1 MSSYV
6 INFEEEEDIPFC
18 VICQENMI
26 ENASHHLTYN
36 QYCSCK
42 FHYHQMCYEKWIN
55 LVKQKQCLICRQ
67 DISMNFILTK
77 AFDDITPTP
86 NSITRRRPSFIN
98 IALMS
103 PRSRHRYGIPF
114 MYNPRRITYLDR
126 ICNLLSCQEENRLNN
141 NVDWLYENY
150 DCFLSLMLVVFC
162 FLLIFVSIIFIIIIR

>member
-6 INFEEEEDIPFC
+6 INFDEEEDIPFC
-18 VICQENMI
+18 IICQENMV
-26 ENASHHLTYN
+26 ENASHTLTYN
-36 QYCSCK
+36 EYCSCK

-77 AFDDITPTP
+77 PFDQNIPTP
-86 NSITRRRPSFIN
+86 QIITRRRPSFIN

-114 MYNPRRITYLDR
+114 MYNP
-126 ICNLLSCQEENRLNN
+126 NP
-141 NVDWLYENY
+141 
-150 DCFLSLMLVVFC
+150 F
-162 FLLIFVSIIFIIIIR
+162 